1 MNPQLLTRRAATAWI
16 AGATAGNLLPAAPP
30 LQAKNVIVFSEPGR
44 FGGWPANHGIWSWGD
59 EIVVGFR
66 AGHFKRVA
74 QGHAIDR
81 EKPAEEWQARSRNG
95 GDTWQIE
102 KPPGIVPPR
111 LGGKEPADCPG
122 GLDFTHPGFAL
133 MFRSSN
139 GKDGESR
146 FYYSQDRARTWQGP
160 YRLPGFGQPGV
171 DARTDYLVNG
181 KHDLSALITVRKQ
194 NGKEGRVMM
203 VRTTDGGRNWR
214 MVSWVGPE
222 PEGFAIMS
230 SSLRL
235 SGKRILTTIR
245 RKEKDE
251 HWIEAWLSED
261 DGGSWRFLNKP
272 APSTGGSVGNPPSL
286 LRLKDGRLCLIY
298 GYRSAPFGIRARLS
312 SDEGREWSEE
322 FHLREDGGCWDL
334 GYPRSVQRTDGKVFT
349 AYYFNDHA
357 DRERYIAGTI
367 WQPPAG
373 LGQIGRT

>member
-1 MNPQLLTRRAATAWI
+1 MQI
-16 AGATAGNLLPAAPP
+16 FAGAAASGLLPAAAAPTSR
-30 LQAKNVIVFSEPGR
+30 NVIVFAEAGR

-66 AGHFKRVA
+66 AGHFKRTA

-81 EKPAEEWQARSRNG
+81 EKPAEEWQARSKNG
-95 GDTWQIE
+95 GDTWLIE
-102 KPPGIVPPR
+102 KPSGLVPPK
-111 LGGKEPADCPG
+111 LGGKDPVDCPG
-122 GLDFTHPGFAL
+122 GLDFSHPGLAL

-139 GKDGESR
+139 GKEGESR
-146 FYYSQDRARTWQGP
+146 FYYSQDRAQTWQGP
-160 YRLPGFGQPGV
+160 YRVPGFGQPGI

-181 KHDLSALITVRKQ
+181 KDDLSALITVKKQ
-194 NGKEGRVMM
+194 NGREGRVMLI
-203 VRTTDGGRNWR
+203 RTTDGGKSWRN
-214 MVSWVGPE
+214 VSWVGPE

-251 HWIEAWLSED
+251 NWIEAWLSED
-261 DGGSWRFLNKP
+261 DGGSWRFLNRP
-272 APSTGGSVGNPPSL
+272 APSTGASSGNPPSL

-298 GYRSAPFGIRARLS
+298 GYRAVPFGMRARLS
-312 SDEGREWSEE
+312 SDEGRNWGEE
-322 FHLREDGGCWDL
+322 IHLRDDAGCWDL

-349 AYYFNDHA
+349 AYYYNDHP

-373 LGQIGRT
+373 RGAIGRT

>member
-1 MNPQLLTRRAATAWI
+1 MIATHSRRTTMKLF
-16 AGATAGNLLPAAPP
+16 AGAAASGLLPAAATP
-30 LQAKNVIVFSEPGR
+30 ASRNVIVFAEAGR

-66 AGHFKRVA
+66 AGHFKRTA

-81 EKPAEEWQARSRNG
+81 EKPAEEWQARSKNG
-95 GDTWQIE
+95 GDTWLIE
-102 KPPGIVPPR
+102 KPRGLVPPK
-111 LGGKEPADCPG
+111 LGGKDPVDCPG
-122 GLDFTHPGFAL
+122 GLDFSHPGMAL

-139 GKDGESR
+139 GKEGESR
-146 FYYSQDRARTWQGP
+146 FYYSQDRAQTWQGP
-160 YRLPGFGQPGV
+160 YRVPGFGQPGI

-194 NGKEGRVMM
+194 NGREGRVMLI
-203 VRTTDGGRNWR
+203 RTTDGGRSWR
-214 MVSWVGPE
+214 NVSWVGPE

-251 HWIEAWLSED
+251 NWIEAWLSED
-261 DGGSWRFLNKP
+261 DGGSWRFLNRP
-272 APSTGGSVGNPPSL
+272 APSTGASSGNPPSL

-298 GYRSAPFGIRARLS
+298 GYRAVPFGMRARLS
-312 SDEGREWSEE
+312 SDEGRNWGEE
-322 FHLREDGGCWDL
+322 IHLRDDAGCWDL

-349 AYYFNDHA
+349 AYYYNDHP

-373 LGQIGRT
+373 RGAIGRT